1 MRPSTR
7 VDGYLAVVSQ
17 YYSNKDFASIIKTT
31 PGGKKYVETGMF
43 APDEISD
50 ETLDRILDYFSKL
63 L

>member
-1 MRPSTR
+1 M
-7 VDGYLAVVSQ
+7 SQ